1 MDFDDHRDTIKSRQD
16 FVDFIQALINDK
28 EAVSECINTD
38 TTSYLETIAA
48 FTSSIQNVYANYGE
62 VFVDEP
68 SWSLFAT
75 LLEAAMIYE

>member
-1 MDFDDHRDTIKSRQD
+1 MALDDHRDTIKSRQD

-28 EAVSECINTD
+28 EVVSECINTD
-38 TTSYLETIAA
+38 TTSYLETLAT
-48 FTSSIQNVYANYGE
+48 FNSEIQNVYANNGE

>member
-1 MDFDDHRDTIKSRQD
+1 MALDDHRDTIKSRQD

-28 EAVSECINTD
+28 EVVSECINTD
-38 TTSYLETIAA
+38 TTSYLETLAT
-48 FTSSIQNVYANYGE
+48 FTSEIQNVYANNGE